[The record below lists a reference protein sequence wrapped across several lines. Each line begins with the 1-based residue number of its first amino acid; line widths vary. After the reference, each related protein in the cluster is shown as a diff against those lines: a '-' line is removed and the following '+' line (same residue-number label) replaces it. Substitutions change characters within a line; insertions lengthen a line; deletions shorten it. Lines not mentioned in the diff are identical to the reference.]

1 MIKLKELK
9 EAEKKQKEKNKR
21 NVISWIK
28 TERGNIKASSPTNV
42 ALFIENQPIFDGLF
56 KFNKFTGTIELAKSI
71 YKDKLNIDRNEN
83 EGSLYD
89 EVNAEIRMYAERT
102 INVTFT
108 KDAID
113 DGIQKIARDHSY
125 SPILDYMNE
134 AYKEWDKRPRLQHV
148 FHDFLGV
155 EENDTTDLITRLFF
169 VGGVAKAYDPKTK
182 FDFVLD
188 LVGSQGTGKTE
199 FLKRLTPLEYYTDQF
214 TSFSDKDDIATMAR
228 NFIVNDDEMVATNKC
243 SFDELKKFVSSTELS
258 FRPPYG
264 HSNVYRSKGF
274 IMARTTNNLYYLK
287 DKTGDR
293 RFLPVRCHHNHR
305 NIFTEF
311 TDEYVKQLWGEAVNL
326 YKSKTVDI
334 SAHSKEE
341 NELLNK
347 QRRQFKY
354 TDFFDDAVSDVV
366 ENYLSDK
373 NFISNEELYKKTTG
387 KAFYDS
393 RDKKVTNKISD
404 VMVNVYD
411 WRKSRKTI
419 NGKQVRGFTRQ

>member
-1 MIKLKELK
+1 MDQAILLKATE
-9 EAEKKQKEKNKR
+9 KQKEKSKR
-21 NVISWIK
+21 NVINWIQNK
-28 TERGNIKASSPTNV
+28 DGSIKASSPTNV
-42 ALFIENQPIFDGLF
+42 MLFIQSQSCFDGAFRL
-56 KFNKFTGTIELAKSI
+56 NEFTGLIEVTKSI
-71 YKDKLNIDRNEN
+71 QKNGMQIKKEMLED
-83 EGSLYD
+83 SAS
-89 EVNAEIRMYAERT
+89 VEIRMYAERVMN
-102 INVTFT
+102 ITFT

-125 SPILDYMNE
+125 NPILDYMNE
-134 AYKEWDKRPRLQHV
+134 AYDEWDKHSRLQHV

-155 EENDTTDLITRLFF
+155 EETETTDLITRLFF
-169 VGGVAKAYDPKTK
+169 VGGVAKVYNHETK
-182 FDFVLD
+182 FDFCLD
-188 LVGSQGTGKTE
+188 LVGSQGTGKTV
-199 FLKRLTPLEYYTDQF
+199 FLQRIAPLGYYTDQF
-214 TSFSDKDDIATMAR
+214 TNFSDKDDIARMAR
-228 NFIVNDDEMVATNKC
+228 NFIVNDDEMTATDKC
-243 SFDELKKFVSSTELS
+243 SFEELKKFISLTEFT

-264 HSNVYRSKGF
+264 RNDIYKDKGF
-274 IMARTTNNLYYLK
+274 VMARTTNNLYYLK

-293 RFLPVRCHHNHR
+293 RFLPVRCHRKHSKNV
-305 NIFTEF
+305 FDDL

-347 QRRQFKY
+347 QREQFKY

-366 ENYLSDK
+366 ENYLTDK

-404 VMVNVYD
+404 VMVNVYG

-419 NGKQVRGFTRQ
+419 NGKQFRGFTRQ

>member
-1 MIKLKELK
+1 MDQAILLKATE
-9 EAEKKQKEKNKR
+9 KQKEKSKR
-21 NVISWIK
+21 NVINWIQNK
-28 TERGNIKASSPTNV
+28 DGSIKASSPTNV
-42 ALFIENQPIFDGLF
+42 MLFIQSQSCFDGAFRL
-56 KFNKFTGTIELAKSI
+56 NEFTGLIEVTKSI
-71 YKDKLNIDRNEN
+71 QKNGMQIKKGMLED
-83 EGSLYD
+83 SAS
-89 EVNAEIRMYAERT
+89 VEIRMYAERVMN
-102 INVTFT
+102 ITFT

-125 SPILDYMNE
+125 NPILDYMNE
-134 AYKEWDKRPRLQHV
+134 AYDEWDKHSRLQHV

-155 EENDTTDLITRLFF
+155 EETETTDLITRLFF
-169 VGGVAKAYDPKTK
+169 VGGVAKVYNHETK
-182 FDFVLD
+182 FDFCLD
-188 LVGSQGTGKTE
+188 LVGSQGTGKTV
-199 FLKRLTPLEYYTDQF
+199 FLQRIAPLGYYTDQF
-214 TSFSDKDDIATMAR
+214 TNFSDKDDIARMAR
-228 NFIVNDDEMVATNKC
+228 NFIVNDDEMTATDKC
-243 SFDELKKFVSSTELS
+243 SFEELKKFISLTEFT

-264 HSNVYRSKGF
+264 RNDIYKDKGF
-274 IMARTTNNLYYLK
+274 VMARTTNNLYYLK

-293 RFLPVRCHHNHR
+293 RFLPVRCHRKHSKNV
-305 NIFTEF
+305 FDDL

-347 QRRQFKY
+347 QREQFKY

-366 ENYLSDK
+366 ENYLTDK

-404 VMVNVYD
+404 VMVNVYG

-419 NGKQVRGFTRQ
+419 NGKQFRGFTRQ

>member
-1 MIKLKELK
+1 MDQAILLK
-9 EAEKKQKEKNKR
+9 ATKKQEEKNKR
-21 NVISWIK
+21 NVINWIQ
-28 TERGNIKASSPTNV
+28 TEKGNIKSSSPTNV
-42 ALFIENQPIFDGLF
+42 ALFIESQSVFDGLF
-56 KFNKFTGTIELAKSI
+56 KFNKFTGTVELTKSI

-89 EVNAEIRMYAERT
+89 EVNAEIRMYAER
-102 INVTFT
+102 IMNITFT
-108 KDAID
+108 KDATD

-125 SPILDYMNE
+125 NPILDYMNE

-155 EENDTTDLITRLFF
+155 EENEATDLITRLFF
-169 VGGVAKAYDPKTK
+169 VGGVAKAYNPKTK

-199 FLKRLTPLEYYTDQF
+199 FLKRLTPLGYYTDQF

-228 NFIVNDDEMVATNKC
+228 NFIVNDDELTATKKT
-243 SFDELKKFVSSTELS
+243 SFEELKKFISLTELS

-264 HSNVYRSKGF
+264 RSNVYKSKGF
-274 IMARTTNNLYYLK
+274 IIARTTNELYYLK

-293 RFLPVRCHHNHR
+293 RFLPIRCHHNHR

-334 SAHSKEE
+334 SAHSDEE
-341 NELLNK
+341 NELLNN
-347 QRRQFKY
+347 QRDHFKY
-354 TDFFDDAVSDVV
+354 VDSVEEKIDELMENKFNNRDFIPSSDIRHAIDPYSSPRDRKLSNQIMNIMVNKYHFKANQV
-366 ENYLSDK
+366 KRTKEKVLKGYL
-373 NFISNEELYKKTTG
+373 
-387 KAFYDS
+387 
-393 RDKKVTNKISD
+393 KVT
-404 VMVNVYD
+404 
-411 WRKSRKTI
+411 
-419 NGKQVRGFTRQ
+419 